1 MGSRAGG
8 DAKHPG
14 LPDRD
19 VGAPA
24 RVLDLDGAC
33 RLYNSTV
40 DRAQP
45 ALLAL
50 ATTQPGWRE
59 SVRLM
64 VVGDKG
70 RFWIPNRL
78 LGTGGAASGPGREGM
93 LVFDIELL
101 AIR

>member
-1 MGSRAGG
+1 MQYTGWRI
-8 DAKHPG
+8 
-14 LPDRD
+14 
-19 VGAPA
+19 
-24 RVLDLDGAC
+24 DGHV
-33 RLYNSTV
+33 YNSTSQ
-40 DRAQP
+40 RSQP
-45 ALLAL
+45 ARLAL
-50 ATTQPGWRE
+50 ASTQPGWRE

-78 LGTGGAASGPGREGM
+78 LGTGPKVSAPPGGDM